1 MKTVEIIR
9 SCFAPDG
16 KRTPTILK
24 RGTIVTLE
32 DAKAKTL
39 VDKGYAAEVTGKK
52 DQAES
57 PAETQEA
64 PAPKKRK
71 SKEA

>member
-39 VDKGYAAEVTGKK
+39 VDKGYAAEVGTKK
-52 DQAES
+52 EVPSEAT
-57 PAETQEA
+57 PAEV